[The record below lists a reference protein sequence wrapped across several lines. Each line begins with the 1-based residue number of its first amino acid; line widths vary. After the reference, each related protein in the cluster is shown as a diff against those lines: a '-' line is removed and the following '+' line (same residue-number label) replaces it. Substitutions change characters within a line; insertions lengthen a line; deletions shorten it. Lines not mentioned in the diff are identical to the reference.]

1 MTGGTIMQNVCV
13 ECGHD
18 FADPMIPESQC
29 TYCGGEVQPKETLF
43 EGLDWKR
50 AFRMLMNR
58 MEALEER
65 LAQLEGKE

>member
-1 MTGGTIMQNVCV
+1 MQNVCV

-18 FADPMIPESQC
+18 FADPMVPESQC

-58 MEALEER
+58 MEALEDR